1 MWLLEKGT
9 INVLYQSIGLN
20 LLIFSYCF
28 PEVSVHLF
36 AHTFKALQ
44 FERDVASCLEVENGR
59 SDKLVEVDKGNMC
72 GKESLE
78 GKSHL
83 ERQRPCTWDLTRPRP
98 GLTISIAS
106 ATIVIIITI
115 KLYIAESLSIEH
127 HFLTVSNSNVFKYC
141 SSQSTENTTD

>member
-1 MWLLEKGT
+1 MVEVDKG
-9 INVLYQSIGLN
+9 
-20 LLIFSYCF
+20 
-28 PEVSVHLF
+28 
-36 AHTFKALQ
+36 
-44 FERDVASCLEVENGR
+44 
-59 SDKLVEVDKGNMC
+59 DKLVEVDKGDKLVEVDKGDMC

-106 ATIVIIITI
+106 ATIAIIITI